1 MAGHK
6 PLSESQQLI
15 ARRRVARRLAM
26 QGTYQWLITGNG
38 FHDVYVYFQE
48 EQELAADFRKCD
60 AAFFHKLMRCAIEGG
75 EELENRITPY
85 LDRTLAQVDPIEH
98 AVLRVATCELLN
110 HIETPDIKEITKT
123 CKQMQSYTPDI
134 IKFVTKTDT
143 VRDLKN
149 LMALYAFYDEIIALG
164 TGRLGGLSRV
174 IALAYDAPFIFTFS
188 KSKYKVANGQISQKV
203 LEKLGRILKGV

>member
-98 AVLRVATCELLN
+98 AVLRVATCELLS
-110 HIETPDIKEITKT
+110 HIETPYKVVVNEYVNLAK
-123 CKQMQSYTPDI
+123 KYGAEQSH
-134 IKFVTKTDT
+134 KFVNGVLD
-143 VRDLKN
+143 
-149 LMALYAFYDEIIALG
+149 
-164 TGRLGGLSRV
+164 
-174 IALAYDAPFIFTFS
+174 
-188 KSKYKVANGQISQKV
+188 KVATQIRPLESQAN
-203 LEKLGRILKGV
+203 R